1 MENSKPPS
9 TDIPWSGESSDD
21 PEAPELGDDA
31 SDKAVTAERTGEVTR
46 LLSTW
51 KAGDARAAEDL
62 LPLVYDE
69 LRRLAS
75 SYLRRERR
83 GHTLQA
89 TALVNEAYLRLM
101 GPSLERAVVDNRRHF
116 FAIAAR
122 AMRRVLVDHARRHQ
136 ADKRIGA
143 DQKVPID
150 DSPVVQLAT
159 SPDLNVLAVHEALG
173 KLEAA
178 HPRQAQ
184 IIEMRFFGGL
194 SVPEVAAVLEVS
206 EATVARDWRVGRL
219 LLKRELDQ
227 GGADASDSS

>member
-1 MENSKPPS
+1 MASSETPTPGVPRPGS
-9 TDIPWSGESSDD
+9 SGAGNFDD
-21 PEAPELGDDA
+21 VEAP
-31 SDKAVTAERTGEVTR
+31 TAEQTGEVTR

-51 KAGDARAAEDL
+51 KAGDAGAAEDL

-83 GHTLQA
+83 AHTLQA

-143 DQKVPID
+143 DQKVAID
-150 DSPVVQLAT
+150 ESPVVQLAT
-159 SPDLNVLAVHEALG
+159 SPNLEVLAVHEALG
-173 KLEAA
+173 KLEQV

-219 LLKRELDQ
+219 LLRRELDQ
-227 GGADASDSS
+227 GDGAGAQDAE